1 MAYMPLLMVKDFG
14 ATGFTTDYTF
24 MTNADTPTLAMKDLI
39 ENPVNPATGN
49 PISSDPKLEGDI
61 RIVVTSPY
69 TEVNRGTVYKN
80 QVRLRLSNQD
90 IYNIDNWT
98 IEKATLRETGD

>member
-49 PISSDPKLEGDI
+49 PVTDDEKTQGDI
-61 RIVVTSPY
+61 RLAVTTCY
-69 TEVNRGTVYKN
+69 VEINRGNVYTH
-80 QVRLRLSNQD
+80 QIRLRLSNQD

-98 IEKATLRETGD
+98 IEDAKLRDAE